1 MTADTAAHAATPPS
15 RLLPFL
21 IGVGGGI
28 LGLLPWIF
36 GGARLPLQNLWVL
49 STMPDD
55 MPLVLLP
62 VSQYYVIV
70 LFSIVL
76 LGGVFAGLA
85 LRIAARSRT
94 LAVWPAALGVLAV
107 HVLAIVESFGMT
119 ASGLA
124 LGSDPQAAIYL
135 AGLLGG
141 AIVVAALAQLA
152 FWMTSHRS
160 VGIAAFGVALAAVPF
175 GEWVGR
181 WFLAFT
187 GEVFPPV
194 FLPAVV
200 QWIPAIVVG
209 LALVWCGMR
218 PLQRLLVWAASL
230 LVLWLL
236 PAVLMSILSAL
247 GFRLILG
254 DFPEMVA
261 TGVGIFPALLAEDGA
276 LTVVVALV
284 IALVGTVVRML
295 VGRAG
300 GREVEREHPASVPQ
314 GSTGRESA

>member
-1 MTADTAAHAATPPS
+1 MTADTAAHATTPPS

-28 LGLLPWIF
+28 LGLLPWIL

-62 VSQYYVIV
+62 VSQYYVVVI
-70 LFSIVL
+70 LAILL

-85 LRIAARSRT
+85 VRIVARRRA

-107 HVLAIVESFGMT
+107 HVVAIVESFGMT

-124 LGSDPQAAIYL
+124 LGSDPQAVIYL

-141 AIVVAALAQLA
+141 TVVVAALAQLG

-175 GEWVGR
+175 GEWLGR

-209 LALVWCGMR
+209 LALAWCGVR

-230 LVLWLL
+230 LALWLL
-236 PAVLMSILSAL
+236 PALLMSIAYSL

-254 DFPEMVA
+254 DFPEMIA
-261 TGVGIFPALLAEDGA
+261 AGVGVFPAVLAEDGV
-276 LTVVVALV
+276 LPVIVALA
-284 IALVGTVVRML
+284 IAIVGTVGRML
-295 VGRAG
+295 VGRTG
-300 GREVEREHPASVPQ
+300 GNSMPDPAASDLQRVT
-314 GSTGRESA
+314 GSGSA

>member
-1 MTADTAAHAATPPS
+1 MTADTAAHAATPPR
-15 RLLPFL
+15 RLLPLL

-28 LGLLPWIF
+28 LGLLPWIL

-49 STMPDD
+49 ATMPDD

-85 LRIAARSRT
+85 VRIVSRRRP

-107 HVLAIVESFGMT
+107 HVLAIIESFGMT

-124 LGSDPQAAIYL
+124 LGSDSQAVIYL

-141 AIVVAALAQLA
+141 AVVSALLAQLA

-160 VGIAAFGVALAAVPF
+160 VAIAAFGVALAAVPF

-200 QWIPAIVVG
+200 QWVPAIVVG
-209 LALVWCGMR
+209 LALVWCGVR
-218 PLQRLLVWAASL
+218 PVWRLLVWVVSL
-230 LVLWLL
+230 LVLWVL
-236 PAVLMSILSAL
+236 PAVLMSMLYAL

-254 DFPEMVA
+254 DFAEMA
-261 TGVGIFPALLAEDGA
+261 AAAVGIFPSLLAEDGPLPA
-276 LTVVVALV
+276 VVALA
-284 IALVGTVVRML
+284 IAVVGTVVRML
-295 VGRAG
+295 VGRDRA
-300 GREVEREHPASVPQ
+300 RSTPDPAASASVNTDER
-314 GSTGRESA
+314 G

>member
-1 MTADTAAHAATPPS
+1 MTAATAAHAATPPA

-28 LGLLPWIF
+28 LGLLPWIL
-36 GGARLPLQNLWVL
+36 GGARLPLQNLWVIA
-49 STMPDD
+49 TMPDA

-70 LFSIVL
+70 LFAIVL

-85 LRIAARSRT
+85 VRLVARRRA

-107 HVLAIVESFGMT
+107 HALAIVESFGMT
-119 ASGLA
+119 ATGLA
-124 LGSDPQAAIYL
+124 LGSDIQAVVYL
-135 AGLLGG
+135 VGLLGG
-141 AIVVAALAQLA
+141 AIAATLLAQLA
-152 FWMTSHRS
+152 FWMTLHRS
-160 VGIAAFGVALAAVPF
+160 DGIAAFGVALAAVPF

-200 QWIPAIVVG
+200 QWVPAIVVG
-209 LALVWCGMR
+209 LALVWCGVR
-218 PLQRLLVWAASL
+218 PLRRLLVWVVSL

-236 PAVLMSILSAL
+236 PAVLMSMLYAL
-247 GFRLILG
+247 GSRVILG
-254 DFPEMVA
+254 DFAEMA
-261 TGVGIFPALLAEDGA
+261 TAAVRIFPALLAEDGV
-276 LTVVVALV
+276 LPVVAALV
-284 IALVGTVVRML
+284 IGIVGTVVRML
-295 VGRAG
+295 VGRTSDPRPDTEPSPSPAPAG
-300 GREVEREHPASVPQ
+300 AHEH
-314 GSTGRESA
+314 R

>member
-1 MTADTAAHAATPPS
+1 MTVDTASDAATPPA

-28 LGLLPWIF
+28 LGLLPWIL

-49 STMPDD
+49 PTMPDA

-76 LGGVFAGLA
+76 LGGAFAGLA
-85 LRIAARSRT
+85 LRIVARRRA
-94 LAVWPAALGVLAV
+94 LAVWPAAVGVLAV
-107 HVLAIVESFGMT
+107 HVLAIVESFGLA

-124 LGSDPQAAIYL
+124 LTSDTRAVIYIV
-135 AGLLGG
+135 GLLGG
-141 AIVVAALAQLA
+141 AIAATLLAQLA

-175 GEWVGR
+175 GEWIGR

-200 QWIPAIVVG
+200 QWVPAIVVG
-209 LALVWCGMR
+209 LALAWCGVR
-218 PLQRLLVWAASL
+218 PAWRLIVWVVSL
-230 LVLWLL
+230 LALWLL
-236 PAVLMSILSAL
+236 PSVMMSILYAL
-247 GFRLILG
+247 GYRLILG
-254 DFPEMVA
+254 NFAEMA
-261 TGVGIFPALLAEDGA
+261 AAGVGIFPALLAEDGV
-276 LTVVVALV
+276 LPVIVALV
-284 IALVGTVVRML
+284 IAVVGTVVRML
-295 VGRAG
+295 VGRNG
-300 GREVEREHPASVPQ
+300 DRSMPDQPASAPL
-314 GSTGRESA
+314 SAYERG